1 MLRGEFLKLKEMTN
15 EQIEQ
20 GRKQGMVQGIALALS
35 YSLRGNS
42 ERDIWKAAGLS
53 IEECIDNRVDIF
65 DMEKLI
71 PEFAEIDD
79 TEIVA
84 GYYISNLPE
93 SDERRVRAETF
104 ISNMNQEMMSD
115 LKGRKLH
122 DQLAYRK
129 QQYLDILKNN

>member
-1 MLRGEFLKLKEMTN
+1 MTN

>member
-1 MLRGEFLKLKEMTN
+1 
-15 EQIEQ
+15 
-20 GRKQGMVQGIALALS
+20 
-35 YSLRGNS
+35 
-42 ERDIWKAAGLS
+42 
-53 IEECIDNRVDIF
+53 
-65 DMEKLI
+65 MEKLI